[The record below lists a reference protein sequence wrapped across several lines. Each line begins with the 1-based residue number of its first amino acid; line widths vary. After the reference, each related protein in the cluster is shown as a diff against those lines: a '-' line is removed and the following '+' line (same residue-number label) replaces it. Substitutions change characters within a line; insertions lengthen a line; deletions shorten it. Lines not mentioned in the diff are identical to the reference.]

1 MADFPPLIPWTIIM
15 SLSILFL
22 PFYHFTFFFFFFLP
36 FFMKSSFK
44 FFPVFQ
50 FGQTPLFLYP
60 NLRVCSKKIN
70 LIRIEDTTTGWG
82 GNVQNIYHYVPL
94 LSIDNAQHVILDS
107 LLYSLTITGG
117 YSIKNNLS
125 EDWKSWTRM
134 SQTNRQHNLSNI
146 WSESINQL
154 INRYRL
160 WSDRSPAATWPSR
173 AGPRAQPTHEGT
185 EQISSGNCHVSIWPP
200 RGAKKNSLGERES
213 RGGGRTI
220 VSESQSWICWS

>member
-1 MADFPPLIPWTIIM
+1 MLHKGIL
-15 SLSILFL
+15 SLFFSFL
-22 PFYHFTFFFFFFLP
+22 PFSLP

-44 FFPVFQ
+44 FFRFLIWTKIPP
-50 FGQTPLFLYP
+50 PL
-60 NLRVCSKKIN
+60 
-70 LIRIEDTTTGWG
+70 GWG
-82 GNVQNIYHYVPL
+82 ENGQNIYHYVPL

-200 RGAKKNSLGERES
+200 KKNSLGERDS
-213 RGGGRTI
+213 RGGGRRI
-220 VSESQSWICWS
+220 VSWESIMNMLILESHKYYV